1 MTKSLR
7 KNKALALYA
16 FAFMASI
23 NLNAQATSWN
33 GSTDTNFL
41 NAANWSTA
49 AIPTGAS
56 DVTIT
61 TSSNNPIYNANFV
74 TVDAANTTNAISHLY
89 GKSGNPLTVSATMLI
104 NSSGGNYTGGDFNI
118 ETGGSMNFRNSL
130 YLGGTGNP
138 SIVNVNGGS
147 FNAKAYLIVSQNS
160 NCTININSGTV
171 SVDSGSGSAIII
183 GGYYAVGIVNLNGG
197 TLRPRPSLIGT
208 AALAIQEQP
217 TRSGTGYLKID
228 GGTLEMGGDQTAFI
242 DGYVTAGKII
252 PGTGKHIERTFLAAT
267 PGDATAVPPIPATT
281 AKTLVTAV
289 TNLGINKNME
299 KNFSVYPNPSNGIIN
314 IDAKNNN
321 LDNLN
326 ISVYNL
332 LGQQVLERVLDN
344 NNSGTYR
351 LDATNKLSSGTYIVN
366 IKSGSSSYNSKI
378 VVQ

>member
-16 FAFMASI
+16 LAFMASI
-23 NLNAQATSWN
+23 NLNAQTWT
-33 GSTDTNFL
+33 GTTDTDFATATNWDTGVAPGAGVAITIPLATNNPVLATATTAVCTTLGINVGGILTVKGTLTPSAASYTGGTIVIDGGNINVRSNFNLGVTNNPSTVTLNSGTL
-41 NAANWSTA
+41 NARSALIVGEKGNCDLNINGGIA
-49 AIPTGAS
+49 G
-56 DVTIT
+56 
-61 TSSNNPIYNANFV
+61 
-74 TVDAANTTNAISHLY
+74 VDQ
-89 GKSGNPLTVSATMLI
+89 G
-104 NSSGGNYTGGDFNI
+104 SSGG
-118 ETGGSMNFRNSL
+118 
-130 YLGGTGNP
+130 
-138 SIVNVNGGS
+138 
-147 FNAKAYLIVSQNS
+147 
-160 NCTININSGTV
+160 
-171 SVDSGSGSAIII
+171 AIII

-197 TLRPRPSLIGT
+197 TLKTRASLIGT

-242 DGYVTAGKII
+242 DAYVLAGKIV
-252 PGTGKHIERTFLAAT
+252 PGVGKRIERVFLAAT

-299 KNFSVYPNPSNGIIN
+299 KNFSVYPNPGNGIIN

-321 LDNLN
+321 LGNLN

>member
-1 MTKSLR
+1 MTKSLL

-16 FAFMASI
+16 LAFMASF
-23 NLNAQATSWN
+23 NLNAQTWT
-33 GSTDTNFL
+33 GTTDTDFATATNWDTGVAP
-41 NAANWSTA
+41 AAGVG
-49 AIPTGAS
+49 I
-56 DVTIT
+56 TIT
-61 TSSNNPIYNANFV
+61 TATNNPVIATTTSALCTTLGINV
-74 TVDAANTTNAISHLY
+74 GGILTIKGTLTPSAASYIGGTI
-89 GKSGNPLTVSATMLI
+89 VI
-104 NSSGGNYTGGDFNI
+104 DGGNLNVR
-118 ETGGSMNFRNSL
+118 SNMNLGVTSNTSTVTLNSGTLNARN
-130 YLGGTGNP
+130 
-138 SIVNVNGGS
+138 
-147 FNAKAYLIVSQNS
+147 ALIVAEKG
-160 NCTININSGTV
+160 NCDLNITGGTV
-171 SVDSGSGSAIII
+171 SVDASNGGAIII
-183 GGYYAVGIVNLNGG
+183 GGYYAIGIVNLNGG
-197 TLRPRPSLIGT
+197 TLKTRASLIGT

-217 TRSGTGYLKID
+217 TRSGTGHLKID
-228 GGTLEMGGDQTAFI
+228 GGTLELGGDQTAFI
-242 DGYVTAGKII
+242 DAYVSAGKII
-252 PGTGKHIERTFLAAT
+252 PGAGKKIERVFLAAT

-299 KNFSVYPNPSNGIIN
+299 KNFSVYPNPGNGIIN

-321 LDNLN
+321 LGNLN